1 MLLPFGVYCLCL
13 SLTHTVSPA
22 HAATVVDALTRSEV
36 VLENVVV
43 AGDRESRR
51 ARTRWDVG
59 QPAAG
64 GGGSAAP
71 VDIAGVV
78 PLPRTR
84 PNRWDAP
91 AAATAPLIQNPVDAG
106 SVCVR
111 ARVRVHGTYSLY
123 LTHTHTLHRDTHTVS
138 LPLYRT
144 HTHAHTQTKT

>member
-1 MLLPFGVYCLCL
+1 M
-13 SLTHTVSPA
+13 
-22 HAATVVDALTRSEV
+22 
-36 VLENVVV
+36 ENVGV

-71 VDIAGVV
+71 VYIAGVV

-84 PNRWDAP
+84 ANRWDA
-91 AAATAPLIQNPVDAG
+91 AVAATAPVIQNPVDSG

-123 LTHTHTLHRDTHTVS
+123 LSHTHTLCMYTCS
-138 LPLYRT
+138 
-144 HTHAHTQTKT
+144 